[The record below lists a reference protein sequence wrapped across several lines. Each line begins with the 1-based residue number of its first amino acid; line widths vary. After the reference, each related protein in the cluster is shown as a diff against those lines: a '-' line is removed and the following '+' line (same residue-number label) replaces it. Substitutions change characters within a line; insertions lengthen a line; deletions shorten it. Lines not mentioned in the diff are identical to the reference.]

1 MIPAAAGILA
11 VFAIWYGICEAGLFN
26 AYVLPPPAK
35 VFGSFLDMCRRGE
48 LAGDIGISMLR
59 VLKGFSIAFVL
70 ACIWCSFSGMCLL

>member
-48 LAGDIGISMLR
+48 LAGDIGISMLIYPWDAAGSHS
-59 VLKGFSIAFVL
+59 GFR
-70 ACIWCSFSGMCLL
+70 CLF